1 MNRSL
6 KHGLKCIFLMPLLA
20 ACGPDAALEQSSMP
34 ESTPSEVVTALVST
48 REDAK
53 ESSPGDRP
61 RVPTRL
67 VLARDAI
74 SPKAGDAHLGP
85 NRYGLILIDRSGSM
99 NTVRTS
105 TGNTRCYDSVKQ
117 AGVELNNLFDPSG
130 ADRTHVAVWTFTGTE
145 VTKLTTA
152 PVGKVEAQAAID
164 TLIGKTCSGDTP
176 LAESMCFAIDYL
188 SALDPGFTT
197 YLYIGTDGYENSS
210 DGACAGPSGSTA
222 DLASWHG
229 KVFKKAN
236 DSLVKTSTSF
246 WVSNTDLELA
256 PGQPQGLAR
265 TCSASDPKVCDEQLF
280 NKLATSSGGEY
291 RRAVDTNTSYPCAS
305 AASCP
310 IPLSVPRGNVLPFS
324 VSNTS
329 NATINTANQGIHL
342 LAGETLT
349 VGTCGVTGASATGD
363 TALKLFGPTGS
374 VVAQNDDSCGL
385 LSQVTYTASVT
396 GTYQVRVGCFANNP
410 CNGQVA
416 YTITGGF
423 PFRAANTN
431 NGTVNTYNSPVHVR
445 PGQRLQ
451 LGTCNVA
458 GASAVGDTIIRLFSP
473 VAPRQQLVINDD
485 ACPGGLSYFSYVVP
499 STVAGTAEV
508 RVGCFS
514 TTACSGNVSYRI
526 VDDLTGGP

>member
-1 MNRSL
+1 
-6 KHGLKCIFLMPLLA
+6 MPLLA
-20 ACGPDAALEQSSMP
+20 ACGPEAALEQHAVP
-34 ESTPSEVVTALVST
+34 ESAPSEVVTALVST
-48 REDAK
+48 REEGK
-53 ESSPGDRP
+53 ESAPEDIP

-67 VLARDAI
+67 VLAPDAI
-74 SPKAGDAHLGP
+74 APRPGDAHLGP

-99 NTVRTS
+99 NTVRSS
-105 TGNTRCYDSVKQ
+105 TNNTRCYDSVKQ
-117 AGVELNNLFDPSG
+117 AGIELEKLFDPSG

-145 VTKLTTA
+145 ITKRTTA

-164 TLIGKTCSGDTP
+164 LLKNETCAGDTP

-188 SALDPGFTT
+188 SALDPGFAT

-210 DGACAGPSGSTA
+210 DGPCTGPSGNVT

-246 WVSNTDLELA
+246 WVSSTDLELA
-256 PGQPQGLAR
+256 PGQPQALAR
-265 TCSASDPKVCDEQLF
+265 TCSATERKICDEQLF
-280 NKLATSSGGEY
+280 NKLATGSGGEY

-305 AASCP
+305 SGSCP
-310 IPLSVPRGNVLPFS
+310 IPLSVPRGNVLPFN

-342 LAGETLT
+342 RIGETLT

-363 TALKLFGPTGS
+363 TSLKLFGPTGT

-385 LSQVTYTASVT
+385 LSKVTYTASAT
-396 GTYQVRVGCFANNP
+396 GIYQVRVGCFANNP
-410 CNGQVA
+410 CSGQVA

-423 PFRAANTN
+423 SFKAANTT
-431 NGTVNTYNSPVHVR
+431 NGTVNTYNSPVYVR

-458 GASAVGDTIIRLFSP
+458 GASGIGDTIIRLFNP
-473 VAPRQQLVINDD
+473 VAPQQQLVVNDD